1 MLFESIGFPVAV
13 MAIIAGILG
22 LVITLI
28 FKLFE
33 TKVDERVQEVTE
45 ALPGANC
52 GACGFSGCAG
62 YAEALCDGSETDTT
76 RCSVGGSDTAQ
87 EIAREALKK
96 KSHKFCAKVLV
107 IIQSLAISILGH
119 QLVLR
124 QILCNKDQV
133 AVFMVA

>member
-1 MLFESIGFPVAV
+1 MLFESIGFPVAI

-62 YAEALCDGSETDTT
+62 YAEALCDGSETDTA
-76 RCSVGGSDTAQ
+76 RCSVGGSDTAT
-87 EIAREALKK
+87 EIAD
-96 KSHKFCAKVLV
+96 
-107 IIQSLAISILGH
+107 ILGVEAGSFEKKGSSS
-119 QLVLR
+119 LVSRDPYPYKTSL
-124 QILCNKDQV
+124 QIHRDTNLCGG
-133 AVFMVA
+133 